1 MAKKKKEVELKEV
14 SRTEVNGTIIIKYED
29 GSIKIIPA
37 PIALTAEEAE
47 EHMVLPWATIIM
59 VNCAAR
65 KCC

>member
-37 PIALTAEEAE
+37 PIALTAKEAE
-47 EHMVLPWATIIM
+47 DLFGSESEAK
-59 VNCAAR
+59 AR
-65 KCC
+65 SIPTL